1 MRTDIL
7 YSFRRCPYAIRA
19 RWALLICEIK
29 VEIREVDLKNKPLEF
44 INISKT
50 KTVPILVKTNKEVI
64 EENLY
69 IIIWALS
76 EKKKKKLKNFY
87 IPISKEEEIIE
98 IISENDDGF
107 KYHLDRFKYSARF
120 NASEEDYHFIEAAK
134 YIKKWNKKLTNSRW
148 LIGDN
153 PSIADWCVWPFVR
166 QFKIA
171 CESQKKTSYFEDPI
185 KEWLGHF
192 EKHQYFKKLMHK
204 FDPWKPSIKK
214 EYFPFN

>member
-1 MRTDIL
+1 MTTDIL
-7 YSFRRCPYAIRA
+7 YSFRRCPYAIRV

-29 VEIREVDLKNKPLEF
+29 VEIREVDLKNKPIEF
-44 INISKT
+44 MNISSS
-50 KTVPILVKTNKEVI
+50 KTVPILIKKNNEVI
-64 EENLY
+64 EESLD

-76 EKKKKKLKNFY
+76 ESEKENIKKIYNPKN
-87 IPISKEEEIIE
+87 KEEEILE
-98 IISENDDGF
+98 IISENDHLF

-120 NASEEDYHFIEAAK
+120 NASEEDYHFLEATK
-134 YIKKWNKKLTNSRW
+134 FIKKWNKKLTTSRW

-185 KEWLGHF
+185 KDWLGNF
-192 EKHQYFKKLMHK
+192 ENHQDFNKLMHK
-204 FDPWKPSIKK
+204 YDQWDPLTKK
-214 EYFPFN
+214 DYFPFD

>member
-50 KTVPILVKTNKEVI
+50 KTVPILVKTNKEVV
-64 EENLY
+64 EESLD

-76 EKKKKKLKNFY
+76 ESKKKHIKNFY
-87 IPISKEEEIIE
+87 FPISKEDEILE

-185 KEWLGHF
+185 KEWLGYF
-192 EKHQYFKKLMHK
+192 EKHQHFKKLMHK
-204 FDPWKPSIKK
+204 FDPWKPSTKK